1 MILPPTLTITPSP
14 WPTSTNT
21 TFTGEEAAGC
31 RPEYLT
37 ARLGMEHGEQGLS
50 IFVTGGRL
58 RSANMTR
65 NAISPDELEKLAD
78 VS

>member
-1 MILPPTLTITPSP
+1 VDDWAASARVLPDRLPEGVRKALDALPARLTI
-14 WPTSTNT
+14 
-21 TFTGEEAAGC
+21 
-31 RPEYLT
+31 EYLT
-37 ARLGMEHGEQGLS
+37 ARLGMQHGEQGLS

-65 NAISPDELEKLAD
+65 NALSPDELEKLAD